1 MNTLFSLRLINY
13 IEEERVK
20 LKKITCGSIFRSVV
34 RFVNIL
40 SIWVL
45 SFSPATI
52 MICQSLPAATF
63 SIIKLRKKMEPE
75 IKNKNILIW

>member
-1 MNTLFSLRLINY
+1 
-13 IEEERVK
+13 
-20 LKKITCGSIFRSVV
+20 
-34 RFVNIL
+34 L

-75 IKNKNILIW
+75 IKN